1 MITTKE
7 ILQNFVHLGALLYFV
22 CFLFRNQILLRSF
35 AMAADLAYLIYYFN
49 AADKPLWSAVGWNF
63 VILLLNGVML
73 VIICR
78 DNRSADFTENELKLY
93 SRLKSISPPDFRKIV
108 RLGKWHRTKADMVLT
123 VEGQPL
129 NSLLYILEGELLIE
143 KSGRKIK
150 AIPDMFVG
158 EIAFVTKNPASATV
172 TAMPGTLYIKWSYA
186 DLAHA
191 QSKSDSVRSA
201 LALIINADMAKK
213 LAQS

>member
-22 CFLFRNQILLRSF
+22 GFLFRNQILLRSF
-35 AMAADLAYLIYYFN
+35 AMAADLSYLIYYLN
-49 AADKPLWSAVGWNF
+49 AADKPLWSAVYWNL

-73 VIICR
+73 VMIFR
-78 DNRSADFTENELKLY
+78 DNSSTGFTENELKLY
-93 SRLKSISPPDFRKIV
+93 RRLKSLAPPDFRKII
-108 RLGKWHRTKADMVLT
+108 RLGKWHRTKADTILT

-150 AIPDMFVG
+150 AMPHMFVG
-158 EIAFVTKNPASATV
+158 EIAFVTKEPASATV
-172 TAMPGTLYIKWSYA
+172 TASPGTLYIRWSYA
-186 DLAHA
+186 DLTRA
-191 QSKSDSVRSA
+191 QSKNDSLRNA
-201 LALIINADMAKK
+201 LVLILNTDMAKK